1 MTSALRLVRGAL
13 PERVRERGRLVAAW
27 LLEARQRRSAAVRG
41 AAIVLHAVGP
51 RPGEPRLELDPPLEA
66 TRLDRAVRYLS
77 SRYRIVTAAELPAAA
92 RGRVPGSR
100 LPIALT
106 FDDDLPSHRS
116 EALPVLRRH
125 HAAATAFICG
135 AREPFWWQLLQ
146 AAVDGE
152 AITAADLPHLEPGE
166 VERALRRE
174 PGGIGRVAKAI
185 EDLPPAER
193 DEVAA
198 ALARSVSDPPAL
210 LDSEGAA
217 ELVAAG
223 WEIGAHTPGHYLLTT
238 LDRESLRR
246 ELEPRPLSGSGEL
259 PRTLAYPHGKAT
271 DREADAARLA
281 GYSAAFTGYPRVLTE
296 ATDDHLIG
304 RLQPD
309 TATPGRFALSLA
321 RALSEA

>member
-1 MTSALRLVRGAL
+1 MTSALRRVRGAL
-13 PERVRERGRLVAAW
+13 PEPLRERGRLAAAR

-51 RPGEPRLELDPPLEA
+51 RPGDPRLELDPPLEA

-77 SRYRIVTAAELPAAA
+77 RRYRMVTAADLPAAA
-92 RGRVPGSR
+92 RGRAPGSR

-125 HAAATAFICG
+125 GATATVYICG
-135 AREPFWWQLLQ
+135 ARGSFWWQLLQ
-146 AAVDGE
+146 VAVD
-152 AITAADLPHLEPGE
+152 AKSIAAGDLPQLEPE
-166 VERALRRE
+166 AVERALRRE
-174 PGGIGRVAKAI
+174 PGAIGRVAKAI
-185 EDLPPAER
+185 EDLPPAGR
-193 DEVAA
+193 DEVAG
-198 ALARSVSDPPAL
+198 ALARAVPDPPAV
-210 LDSEGAA
+210 LDADGTA

-238 LDRESLRR
+238 LDGESLRR
-246 ELEPRPLSGSGEL
+246 ELEPRPLGAVAA

-271 DREADAARLA
+271 DREAEAARRA

-296 ATDDHLIG
+296 ATDDHFIG

-309 TATPGRFALSLA
+309 MATPGRFALSLA